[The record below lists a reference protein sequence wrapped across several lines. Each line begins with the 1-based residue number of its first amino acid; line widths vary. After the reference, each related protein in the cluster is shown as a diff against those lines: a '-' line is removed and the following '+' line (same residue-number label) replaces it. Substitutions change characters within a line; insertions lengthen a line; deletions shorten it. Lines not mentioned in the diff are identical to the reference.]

1 MNLKREKG
9 GSHPGSVDGE
19 WIACHECDLLHMRTP
34 VPEGGKALCTRCGAF
49 LYQNIPNSIDR
60 SLALYLAAFM
70 LLIMANC
77 FPFLSLEI
85 SGRFVE
91 NYFLSGA
98 MMLYRQGMGEVGLL
112 VLVTSVVFP
121 FLTITGMLYVLLP
134 IKFGYRP
141 WHMAP
146 VYRRVKV
153 VKPWSLV
160 SVFMLGVLISFVK
173 LLDLATILP
182 GISMYSFIGLMVVM
196 AAAQANLDPSPI
208 WQAMPV
214 EHRKDTPE
222 PGKTG
227 IKKPITTA
235 FEYNLIGCHTCALL
249 VPNANGDPHGHGH
262 CPRCNT
268 PVHSRKANS
277 CERTWALLFSA
288 GLLFIPA
295 NLYPVMTVIKF
306 GKGSP
311 NTILGGV
318 IHLIEG
324 GMWILA
330 LIIFFASI
338 VIPVLKIFILSF
350 LLVSIQKKTP
360 WRSRDRSLLF
370 RITEVVGAWSMVDI
384 YVVAVMAGLVNLGA
398 LSTIRPGMGVIFFG
412 AVVVITMFAAHS
424 FDPRLIWDNAERLT

>member
-1 MNLKREKG
+1 MNLKKEKG
-9 GSHPGSVDGE
+9 SSHPGSADGE
-19 WIACHECDLLHMRTP
+19 WIACHECDLLHMRAP

-77 FPFLSLEI
+77 FPFLSLKI

-98 MMLYRQGMGEVGLL
+98 LMLYRQGMGEVGLL

-134 IKFGYRP
+134 IKFGYKP
-141 WHMAP
+141 WHMP
-146 VYRRVKV
+146 LVYRLVKV

-182 GISMYSFIGLMVVM
+182 GISMYSFIGLMVVL
-196 AAAQANLDPSPI
+196 AAAQANLDASSI
-208 WQAMPV
+208 WQPIPM
-214 EHRKDTPE
+214 EHKKDTP
-222 PGKTG
+222 
-227 IKKPITTA
+227 KPFTTA
-235 FEYNLIGCHTCALL
+235 FEHNLIACHTCALL
-249 VPNANGDPHGHGH
+249 VSKANDDPPHNGN

-268 PVHSRKANS
+268 PVNSRKTNS
-277 CERTWALLFSA
+277 CERTWALILSA
-288 GLLFIPA
+288 SLLFIPA
-295 NLYPVMTVIKF
+295 NFYPVMTVIKF

-318 IHLIEG
+318 IDLIEG

-370 RITEVVGAWSMVDI
+370 RVTEVVGAWSMVDI

-398 LSTIRPGMGVIFFG
+398 LSTIRPGIGVIFFG

-424 FDPRLIWDNAERLT
+424 FDPRLIWDNAERIT